1 MKKKLLMLLMLLMV
15 VSPVVFGRQPDTN
28 DRCAKWTGPYGGGV
42 YYRYVQS
49 YLGEDQ
55 WSKDYDC
62 FQFKNENSYK
72 VEILYYTKIGVSKR
86 GPYSQNVEANTV
98 DDLIA
103 LAPGE
108 RLSSIEVR
116 RL

>member
-15 VSPVVFGRQPDTN
+15 VSPVVFGSQPDVK
-28 DRCAKWTGPYGGGV
+28 DRCTQWTGPYGGGV

-62 FQFKNENSYK
+62 FQFKNENPYK

-108 RLSSIEVR
+108 RLSSIAVR
-116 RL
+116 RI